1 MDKLQALYIKKLFL
15 QNLIKEACI
24 NGEAGH
30 RIERLE
36 EALSKLDTE
45 IDEANIALYA

>member
-1 MDKLQALYIKKLFL
+1 MDRLQALYIKKLFL

-24 NGEAGH
+24 NGEANH

-36 EALSKLDTE
+36 NVLQDLETE